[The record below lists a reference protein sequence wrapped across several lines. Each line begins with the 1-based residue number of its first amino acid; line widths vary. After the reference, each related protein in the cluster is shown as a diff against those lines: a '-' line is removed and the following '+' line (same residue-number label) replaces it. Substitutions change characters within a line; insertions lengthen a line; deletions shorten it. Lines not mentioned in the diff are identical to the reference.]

1 MCTAL
6 CGNFINILGTL
17 LYQMGEVDEGE
28 KYLRYAL
35 KLNPNHHGAL
45 NNLKVIQYYRNKKH

>member
-1 MCTAL
+1 
-6 CGNFINILGTL
+6 
-17 LYQMGEVDEGE
+17 MGEVDEGE

-45 NNLKVIQYYRNKKH
+45 NNLKVIQYYRNKKD